1 MKAKTTWIIIADRS
15 RAFVMVHNGP
25 GSGLKAIKEAQWK
38 ADVSS
43 GASDQPGRSFSS
55 FSSARSA
62 LEPHVNSQDEEEV
75 FATKIAAS
83 LAAAHKGGDFD
94 QLVLCAGPKMLSA
107 LVNSVEPMLGEAVRA
122 TVQKN
127 LVNTP
132 PAELPSHFDEVLLL

>member
-15 RAFVMVHNGP
+15 RAFVMVHEGP
-25 GSGLKAIKEAQWK
+25 GSGLKAVKEAQWK

-43 GASDQPGRSFSS
+43 GASDQPGRSFAS
-55 FSSARSA
+55 FGSARSA
-62 LEPHVNSQDEEEV
+62 LVPHVNSQAEEEM
-75 FATKIAAS
+75 FATKIAAK
-83 LAAAHKGGDFD
+83 LAAAHKGGNFD

-107 LVNSVEPMLGEAVRA
+107 LVNSVEPMLGGTVRA

-132 PAELPSHFDEVLLL
+132 PAEMASHFDEVLLL

>member
-1 MKAKTTWIIIADRS
+1 
-15 RAFVMVHNGP
+15 VMVHNGP

-83 LAAAHKGGDFD
+83 LAAAHKGERFD